1 MDADRPRIALAVS
14 ALGGILTAIAVYQP
28 FYGLGITPA
37 GVSLA
42 AQEVSSLPGLSQ
54 YSGQFSSEAAPLA
67 GRSLVGVSAH
77 QVLHN
82 ISIALLIIAAL
93 AILIS
98 LVGLAS
104 ARPVLPAD
112 SRRFLV
118 GIGLVGAVLTIFRMI
133 VRPDPDPEFITLTLR
148 IGSFMALGGCA
159 AIAAGGLWPARA
171 PADAEAPVAADV
183 WSELSGW
190 TPS

>member
-14 ALGGILTAIAVYQP
+14 ALGGIVTAIAVYQP

-42 AQEVSSLPGLSQ
+42 AQQVSALPGLSQ
-54 YSGQFSSEAAPLA
+54 YSGQFTSEAAPLA

-77 QVLHN
+77 QALHN
-82 ISIALLIIAAL
+82 ISVALLIIAAV

-104 ARPVLPAD
+104 ARPLLPAD
-112 SRRFLV
+112 SGQLLV
-118 GIGLVGAVLTIFRMI
+118 GIGIVGSVLTVFRMI
-133 VRPDPDPEFITLTLR
+133 VRPDPDPAFITLTLR
-148 IGSFMALGGCA
+148 VGSYMALAGCA
-159 AIAAGGLWPARA
+159 AIAAGGLWPVRA
-171 PADAEAPVAADV
+171 AAPAEAPAAPDV